1 MNFTNL
7 EYFLL
12 LAEELNFTKTAKK
25 LYISQQS
32 LSVHIA
38 KLEKYFNIKLFD
50 RNNPITLTPAGK
62 CLYIRAKEIFDI
74 KGTLET
80 EINNIKNNIV
90 DEITIGATI
99 SRGSLILPFIIK
111 KFQEEYPSIKINIF
125 QESSSKKLEE
135 ALYKGKVDI
144 IIGFT
149 PNDIEAITSIFFC
162 KEEFVIVIPKKILK
176 KYFYNEEEKIVESL
190 KKNLDFNLL
199 KECPFI
205 KMDSKTYAGKIFD
218 DIFREIKVKPNIY
231 IKISNIETMLSLC
244 EEGLGIIIIPKIF
257 INNPLKEENRVNFE
271 EKNYY
276 FSIQIPNNNFTISLS
291 YLKKKKLSFSG
302 KEFIRL
308 AKELEKEY
316 NLD

>member
-12 LAEELNFTKTAKK
+12 LAEELNFTKAANK

-62 CLYIRAKEIFDI
+62 CLYIRAKEIFETKSI
-74 KGTLET
+74 LET
-80 EINNIKNNIV
+80 EMDNIKNNII

-111 KFQEEYPSIKINIF
+111 KFQEEYPFTKINIY

-149 PNDIEAITSIFFC
+149 PSDITAITSIFFC
-162 KEEFVIVIPKKILK
+162 KEEFFIVVPKKILE
-176 KYFYNEEEKIVESL
+176 KYFPNKEEVIMQEFQKSL
-190 KKNLDFNLL
+190 NFNLL
-199 KECPFI
+199 KDCPFI
-205 KMDSKTYAGKIFD
+205 KMDSKTYAGKVFD
-218 DIFREIKVKPNIY
+218 DIFKEQKLKPNVY
-231 IKISNIETMLSLC
+231 INISNIETMLSLC

-257 INNPLKEENRVNFE
+257 ITTPLREKNRLEFE
-271 EKNYY
+271 KKNYY
-276 FSIQIPNNNFTISLS
+276 FSIQIPENNFTISLS
-291 YLKKKKLSFSG
+291 YLKKKKLSFNG
-302 KEFIRL
+302 KEFIRI
-308 AKELEKEY
+308 AKELGKEY